1 MTASAAEHAATLE
14 NDARI
19 VKECGARLAGVLA
32 GMGDDAPTWLREL
45 VDAHR
50 AACEV
55 ASGDL
60 AAAARRLR
68 RLAEG

>member
-1 MTASAAEHAATLE
+1 MTASAAEHAETLE

-19 VKECGARLAGVLA
+19 VTECRARLAEVLT
-32 GMGDDAPTWLREL
+32 GMGDDAPAWLREL
-45 VDAHR
+45 VAAHM

-60 AAAARRLR
+60 AAAAGRLR
-68 RLAEG
+68 RLAES